1 LRLSVLSRKSL
12 LPLLAVALWALVPG
26 PALAQEDG
34 GVPSPAPLP
43 SVTSPSNPANP
54 ALTPVAPDGGTA
66 EAAPA
71 PEAEQPEDA
80 PVSEDDE
87 RRVVEIRVEGNRRV
101 EAEAVRRSLRTKVGA
116 SLDPA
121 RSAEDLRAVWALGY
135 FQNVELLVQRLPQG
149 VAYVVRVEERPVIRF
164 VQLRG
169 NEELSQEDLKD
180 DIDAKANTILDMETV
195 RSSVQKIQAKYVEK
209 GYFLAEVTHQI
220 KPVESSAGGSVDVV
234 FVINER
240 AKVMVKQIS
249 LIGAEKVP
257 AAALK
262 EVMITREG
270 GYFSFFT
277 GEGTYREDA
286 FQRDLQVIQ
295 FAYYDRGFINVRIDK
310 PTVQLSADKRDI
322 YITLHITEGE
332 AYDIG
337 KIDFD
342 GDLLE
347 GVSKEQ
353 MASLMRSQ
361 PGQRFNRTQLSQDIL
376 SVSDLYYDRGYAY
389 ANINPVTGVNADSK
403 TVDLTFAV
411 EQGPKVTIERIDVSG
426 NSKTRDKVIRRE
438 LRVYEGELYSGTGVR
453 RSKERVTA
461 LGFFETVEITQ
472 RPGSQADTIV
482 LQVEVK
488 EKATGTFQVGLG
500 FSNVEN
506 FIFTA
511 QIAQNNFLG
520 WGQSVSASA
529 QISGLRSL
537 VQLSFYDPYFLDT
550 NYLLSAEFFR
560 TQADFE
566 GFIRNSTGGSVSIG
580 YQFIDDLL
588 GTVGYSRE
596 YVNVEAGQNLGAVL
610 LANQFLSGV
619 TSSARL
625 SLSFDRRD
633 NRLFPSR
640 GFIHYGSVESAP
652 GLLGGT
658 FLFNRYTA
666 YSRLYFP
673 LPLGFTFKT
682 NATIGYIQQLD
693 QDRPLPIS
701 ELFYVG
707 GINSVRGYFLRS
719 ISPSVLVP
727 RSANPDATVTEF
739 LVGGNKQLVF
749 NLELEFPI
757 FEKAGLRGVLFYDAG
772 NAFGTNEGFF
782 QDRQNKLPL
791 GLFHAAGFG
800 FRWFSPIGPLR
811 FEWGIPLT
819 RRPEDDRIL
828 FEFTIGNF
836 F

>member
-1 LRLSVLSRKSL
+1 MRLPVLSRKSL
-12 LPLLAVALWALVPG
+12 LPLLAVTLFSLVPG
-26 PALAQEDG
+26 PVRAQVDG
-34 GVPSPAPLP
+34 GVPAPAPVP
-43 SVTSPSNPANP
+43 AVTSPSAQS
-54 ALTPVAPDGGTA
+54 PDADAGT
-66 EAAPA
+66 APA
-71 PEAEQPEDA
+71 PGAELPDDA
-80 PVSEDDE
+80 PVSADDE
-87 RRVVEIRVEGNRRV
+87 NRVVEIRVEGNRRV
-101 EAEAVRRSLRTKVGA
+101 EAEAIRRALRTKVGE
-116 SLDPA
+116 SLTPG
-121 RSAEDLRAVWALGY
+121 RSSQDLRAVWALGY
-135 FQNVELLVQRLPQG
+135 FQNVELLVQRLPRG
-149 VAYVVRVEERPVIRF
+149 VAYVVRVEERPIVRS
-164 VQLRG
+164 VLLRG
-169 NEELSQEDLKD
+169 NEELSQEDLKEE
-180 DIDAKANTILDMETV
+180 IDVKPNTILDMEAV
-195 RSSVQKIQAKYVEK
+195 RSSVRKIQAKYVEK
-209 GYFLAEVTHQI
+209 GYFLAEVTHEL
-220 KPVESSAGGSVDVV
+220 KPTEAGGSVDVI
-234 FVINER
+234 FVTNER
-240 AKVMVKQIS
+240 AKVMVKQITF
-249 LIGAEKVP
+249 LGAEKVDP
-257 AAALK
+257 NVLK
-262 EVMITREG
+262 ETMITREG
-270 GYFSFFT
+270 GFFSFFT
-277 GEGTYREDA
+277 GEGTYREEA
-286 FQRDLQVIQ
+286 FERDLQVIQ
-295 FAYYDRGFINVRIDK
+295 FAYFDRGFINVRVDK
-310 PTVQLSADKRDI
+310 PTVQLTADKRFI
-322 YITLHITEGE
+322 YITIRVTEGE

-337 KIDFD
+337 KIDFS

-347 GVSKEQ
+347 DVPKAQ
-353 MASLMRSQ
+353 MQALMRSRT
-361 PGQRFNRTQLSQDIL
+361 GERFNRSQLSQDIL
-376 SVSDLYYDRGYAY
+376 AVSDVYYDRGYAY
-389 ANINPVTGVNADSK
+389 ANINPVTTVNADNR
-403 TVDLTFAV
+403 TVDLTFDV
-411 EQGPKVTIERIDVSG
+411 QKGPQVTIERIDIIG

-453 RSKERVTA
+453 RSRERATA

-472 RPGSQADTIV
+472 RPGSRDDTIV

-511 QIAQNNFLG
+511 QISQNNFLG

-560 TQADFE
+560 VQADYE

-596 YVNVEAGQNLGAVL
+596 YVDVEAGQNLGAVL

-619 TSSARL
+619 TSAARL
-625 SLSFDRRD
+625 SLSYDKRD

-640 GFIHYGSVESAP
+640 GFIHYGSLETAP

-673 LPLGFTFKT
+673 MPLGFVFKT

-693 QDRPLPIS
+693 QDKPLPIS
-701 ELFYVG
+701 ELYYVG
-707 GINSVRGYFLRS
+707 GINSVRGYYLRS
-719 ISPSVLVP
+719 ISPSVRVP
-727 RSANPDATVTEF
+727 RSGNPDATTTDF

-749 NLELEFPI
+749 NFELEFPI

-772 NAFGTNEGFF
+772 NAFATTERFF
-782 QDRQNKLPL
+782 QDRQDKLPL
-791 GLFHAAGFG
+791 GLFHSAGFG

>member
-1 LRLSVLSRKSL
+1 MRHPVLSRKSL
-12 LPLLAVALWALVPG
+12 LPLLAVVLWSLVPG
-26 PALAQEDG
+26 SVQAQVNG
-34 GVPSPAPLP
+34 GAPSEAPVPSSPAPATP
-43 SVTSPSNPANP
+43 TPARP
-54 ALTPVAPDGGTA
+54 P
-66 EAAPA
+66 
-71 PEAEQPEDA
+71 DA
-80 PVSEDDE
+80 PVDEEAPPEDGDPD
-87 RRVVEIRVEGNRRV
+87 RVVEIRVEGNKRV
-101 EAEAVRRSLRTKVGA
+101 EAEAIRRALRTRVGQTLDA
-116 SLDPA
+116 SK
-121 RSAEDLRAVWALGY
+121 SAEDLRAVWALGY
-135 FQNVELLVQRLPQG
+135 FTNVELLVQRLPRG
-149 VAYVVRVEERPVIRF
+149 VAYVVRVEERPIVRA
-164 VQLRG
+164 VNLKG
-169 NEELSQEDLKD
+169 NEELSRDDLKD
-180 DIDAKANTILDMETV
+180 ELDAKPNTILDMEAV
-195 RSSVQKIQAKYVEK
+195 RSTVKKIQAKYVEK

-220 KPVESSAGGSVDVV
+220 KPSETGGSVDVIII
-234 FVINER
+234 INEH
-240 AKVMVKQIS
+240 AKVMVKQITF
-249 LIGAEKVP
+249 IGAEKVP
-257 AAALK
+257 AQELK
-262 EVMITREG
+262 ETMITREG

-277 GEGTYREDA
+277 GEGTYREEA
-286 FQRDLQVIQ
+286 FQRDLAVIQ
-295 FAYYDRGFINVRIDK
+295 IAYFDRGFINVKIDK
-310 PTVQLSADKRDI
+310 PTVQLSADKRYI
-322 YITLHITEGE
+322 YITLRIEEGE

-337 KIDFD
+337 KIDFS
-342 GDLLE
+342 GDLLDD
-347 GVSKEQ
+347 VSKER
-353 MASLMRSQ
+353 MAQLMKST
-361 PGQRFNRTQLSQDIL
+361 PGQRFNRSQLSQDIVGL
-376 SVSDLYYDRGYAY
+376 SDVYYDRGYAY
-389 ANINPVTGVNADSK
+389 ANINPVTSVNANNR
-403 TVDLTFAV
+403 TVDLTFDV
-411 EQGPKVTIERIDVSG
+411 QKGPQVTIERINVVG

-453 RSKERVTA
+453 RSKDRVTA

-472 RPGSQADTIV
+472 SAGSTDDTIV

-560 TQADFE
+560 VQADYD
-566 GFIRNSTGGSVSIG
+566 GFIRNSTGGTVSIG

-588 GTVGYSRE
+588 GTIGYTRE
-596 YVNVEAGQNLGAVL
+596 WVNVEAGSNLGAVL
-610 LANQFLSGV
+610 LANQFLSGT
-619 TSSARL
+619 TSAARL

-640 GFIHYGSVESAP
+640 GFIHFGSVELAP
-652 GLLGGT
+652 DFLGGT

-673 LPLGFTFKT
+673 MPLGFVFKT

-693 QDRPLPIS
+693 SNKPLPIS
-701 ELFYVG
+701 ELYYVG
-707 GINSVRGYFLRS
+707 GINSVRGYYLRS
-719 ISPSVLVP
+719 ISPSVKVP
-727 RSANPDATVTEF
+727 RSGSPDATVTDF

-749 NLELEFPI
+749 NFELEFPI

-772 NAFGTNEGFF
+772 NAFASSERFF
-782 QDRQNKLPL
+782 QDRQNDLPL
-791 GLFHAAGFG
+791 GLFHSAGFG

>member
-1 LRLSVLSRKSL
+1 MRLPVLSRKSL
-12 LPLLAVALWALVPG
+12 LPLLAVALFSLVPG
-26 PALAQEDG
+26 RVRAQVDG
-34 GVPSPAPLP
+34 GVPAPAPVP
-43 SVTSPSNPANP
+43 AVTSPSATQAPAD
-54 ALTPVAPDGGTA
+54 AGTP
-66 EAAPA
+66 APA
-71 PEAEQPEDA
+71 PEAELPPDA

-87 RRVVEIRVEGNRRV
+87 NRVAEIRVEGNKRV
-101 EAEAVRRSLRTKVGA
+101 EAEAIRRALRTKVGQA
-116 SLDPA
+116 LTPGN
-121 RSAEDLRAVWALGY
+121 SAQDLRAVWALGY
-135 FQNVELLVQRLPQG
+135 FQNVELLVQRLPRG
-149 VAYVVRVEERPVIRF
+149 VAYVVRVEERPIIRL

-169 NEELSQEDLKD
+169 NEELSQEDLKE
-180 DIDAKANTILDMETV
+180 DIDVKPATILDMETV

-209 GYFLAEVTHQI
+209 GYFLAEVTYEL
-220 KPVESSAGGSVDVV
+220 KPVEGTPGAVDVV
-234 FVINER
+234 FVTNER

-249 LIGAEKVP
+249 FIGAEKVSP
-257 AAALK
+257 EELK
-262 EVMITREG
+262 ETMITREG
-270 GYFSFFT
+270 GFLSFFT
-277 GEGTYREDA
+277 GEGTYRQEA
-286 FQRDLQVIQ
+286 FERDLQVIQ
-295 FAYYDRGFINVRIDK
+295 YAYFDRGFINVRVDK
-310 PTVQLSADKRDI
+310 PTVQLSADKRFI
-322 YITLHITEGE
+322 YITMRIVEGE
-332 AYDIG
+332 PYDIG
-337 KIDFD
+337 NIDFG
-342 GDLLE
+342 GDLLPD
-347 GVSKEQ
+347 VSKPTMQ
-353 MASLMRSQ
+353 QLMKSRT
-361 PGQRFNRTQLSQDIL
+361 GARFNRTQLSQDIL
-376 SVSDLYYDRGYAY
+376 SVSDVYYDRGYAY
-389 ANINPVTGVNADSK
+389 ANINPVTSVNADNK
-403 TVDLTFAV
+403 TVDLTFEV
-411 EQGPKVTIERIDVSG
+411 QKGPQVTIERIDVIG

-453 RSKERVTA
+453 RSRERVTA

-472 RPGSQADTIV
+472 RPGSADDTIV

-511 QIAQNNFLG
+511 QISQNNFLG

-537 VQLSFYDPYFLDT
+537 VQLSYYDPYFLDT

-560 TQADFE
+560 VQADYE
-566 GFIRNSTGGSVSIG
+566 GFIRNSTGGSASIG

-588 GTVGYSRE
+588 GTIGYSRE
-596 YVNVEAGQNLGAVL
+596 WVDVEAGQNLGAVL

-619 TSSARL
+619 TSAARL

-640 GFIHYGSVESAP
+640 GFIHYGSLETAP
-652 GLLGGT
+652 ALLGGT

-673 LPLGFTFKT
+673 MPLGFVFKT

-693 QDRPLPIS
+693 QDKPLPIS
-701 ELFYVG
+701 ELYYVG
-707 GINSVRGYFLRS
+707 GINSVRGYYLRS
-719 ISPSVLVP
+719 ISPSVKVP
-727 RSANPDATVTEF
+727 RSGSPDASVTDF

-749 NLELEFPI
+749 NFELEFPI

-772 NAFGTNEGFF
+772 NSFATNERFF
-782 QDRQNKLPL
+782 QDRQDKLPL

-819 RRPEDDRIL
+819 RRPEDDNIL

>member
-1 LRLSVLSRKSL
+1 MRLPVLSRKSL
-12 LPLLAVALWALVPG
+12 LPLLAVALSSLVSG
-26 PALAQEDG
+26 PARAQVDG
-34 GVPSPAPLP
+34 GVPAPAPVP
-43 SVTSPSNPANP
+43 AVTSPSSAQPPAD
-54 ALTPVAPDGGTA
+54 AGTPA

-71 PEAEQPEDA
+71 APEAERPEDVPLA
-80 PVSEDDE
+80 ANDE
-87 RRVVEIRVEGNRRV
+87 NRVVEIRVEGNKRV
-101 EAEAVRRSLRTKVGA
+101 EAEAIRRALRTKVGQP
-116 SLDPA
+116 LLPA
-121 RSAEDLRAVWALGY
+121 NTGQDLKAVWALGY
-135 FQNVELLVQRLPQG
+135 FQNVELLVQHLPKG
-149 VAYVVRVEERPVIRF
+149 LAYVVRVEERPVIRL
-164 VQLRG
+164 VQLQG
-169 NEELSQEDLKD
+169 NEELSRDDLKD
-180 DIDAKANTILDMETV
+180 EIEVKPNTILDMETV
-195 RSSVQKIQAKYVEK
+195 RSTVTKIQGKYVEK

-220 KPVESSAGGSVDVV
+220 KPVPESPGTVDVV

-240 AKVMVKQIS
+240 AKVMVKQITF
-249 LIGAEKVP
+249 IGAEKVP
-257 AAALK
+257 ADVLK
-262 EVMITREG
+262 ETMITREG
-270 GYFSFFT
+270 GFFSFFT
-277 GEGTYREDA
+277 GEGTYRQEA
-286 FQRDLQVIQ
+286 FDRDVQVIQ
-295 FAYYDRGFINVRIDK
+295 YAYFDRGFINVRVDK
-310 PTVQLSADKRDI
+310 PTVQLSADKRYI
-322 YITLHITEGE
+322 YITIRVTEGE

-337 KIDFD
+337 KIDFA
-342 GDLLE
+342 GDILPD
-347 GVSKEQ
+347 VSKQ
-353 MASLMRSQ
+353 TMAALMRSRT
-361 PGQRFNRTQLSQDIL
+361 GARFNRTQLSQDIV
-376 SVSDLYYDRGYAY
+376 SVSDVYYDRGYAY
-389 ANINPVTGVNADSK
+389 ANINPVTNVNADTK
-403 TVDLTFAV
+403 TVDLTFEV
-411 EQGPKVTIERIDVSG
+411 QKGPQVTIERIDVVG

-453 RSKERVTA
+453 RSRERVTA
-461 LGFFETVEITQ
+461 LGFFETVEVTQ
-472 RPGSQADTIV
+472 KPGSQDDTIV

-511 QIAQNNFLG
+511 QISQNNFLG

-560 TQADFE
+560 VQADYE

-596 YVNVEAGQNLGAVL
+596 WVTVEAGQNLGAVL

-619 TSSARL
+619 TSALRL

-640 GFIHYGSVESAP
+640 GFIHYGSVETAP
-652 GLLGGT
+652 SFLGGT

-673 LPLGFTFKT
+673 MPLGFVFKT

-693 QDRPLPIS
+693 KDKPLPIS
-701 ELFYVG
+701 ELYYVG
-707 GINSVRGYFLRS
+707 GINSVRGYYLRS
-719 ISPSVLVP
+719 ISPSVKVP
-727 RSANPDATVTEF
+727 RSGSPDATVTDF
-739 LVGGNKQLVF
+739 DVGGNKQLVF
-749 NLELEFPI
+749 NFELEFPI

-772 NAFGTNEGFF
+772 NAFASTERFF
-782 QDRQNKLPL
+782 QDKQDKLPL
-791 GLFHAAGFG
+791 GLFHSAGFG

>member
-1 LRLSVLSRKSL
+1 MRLPVLSRKSL
-12 LPLLAVALWALVPG
+12 LLLLAVALSSLVPG
-26 PALAQEDG
+26 TVRAQVDG
-34 GVPSPAPLP
+34 GVSAPAPVP
-43 SVTSPSNPANP
+43 AVTSPSATQEPADAGP
-54 ALTPVAPDGGTA
+54 T
-66 EAAPA
+66 APA
-71 PEAEQPEDA
+71 PEAALPQDA
-80 PVSEDDE
+80 PVSPDDE
-87 RRVVEIRVEGNRRV
+87 NRVVEIRVEGNKRV
-101 EAEAVRRSLRTKVGA
+101 EAEAIRRALRTKVGQA
-116 SLDPA
+116 LTPA
-121 RSAEDLRAVWALGY
+121 NSAQDLRAVWALGY
-135 FQNVELLVQRLPQG
+135 FQDVELLVQRLPRG
-149 VAYVVRVEERPVIRF
+149 VAYVVRVAERPIVRL

-169 NEELSQEDLKD
+169 NEELSQEDLKE
-180 DIDAKANTILDMETV
+180 DIEVKPATILDMETV
-195 RSSVQKIQAKYVEK
+195 RSSVRKIQAKYVEK
-209 GYFLAEVTHQI
+209 GFFLAEVTHQL
-220 KPVESSAGGSVDVV
+220 KPVEGSPGSVDVI
-234 FVINER
+234 FVTNER

-249 LIGAEKVP
+249 FIGAQKVS
-257 AAALK
+257 AEELK
-262 EVMITREG
+262 ETMITREG
-270 GYFSFFT
+270 GFLSFFT
-277 GEGTYREDA
+277 GEGTYRQEA
-286 FQRDLQVIQ
+286 FERDLQVIQ
-295 FAYYDRGFINVRIDK
+295 YAYFDRGFINVRVDK
-310 PTVQLSADKRDI
+310 PTVQLSADKRFI
-322 YITLHITEGE
+322 YITIRIVEGE
-332 AYDIG
+332 PYDIG
-337 KIDFD
+337 KIDFG
-342 GDLLE
+342 GDLLPD
-347 GVSKEQ
+347 VTKAQ
-353 MASLMRSQ
+353 MQSLMRSRS
-361 PGQRFNRTQLSQDIL
+361 GARFNRTQLSQDIL
-376 SVSDLYYDRGYAY
+376 AVSDLYYDRGYAY

-403 TVDLTFAV
+403 LVDLTFEV
-411 EQGPKVTIERIDVSG
+411 QKGPQVTVERIDVVG
-426 NSKTRDKVIRRE
+426 NNKTRDKVIRRE

-453 RSKERVTA
+453 RSRERVTA

-472 RPGSQADTIV
+472 RPGSTDDTIV

-511 QIAQNNFLG
+511 QVSQNNFLG

-560 TQADFE
+560 VQADYE
-566 GFIRNSTGGSVSIG
+566 GFIRNSTGGTVSIG

-588 GTVGYSRE
+588 GTIGYSRE
-596 YVNVEAGQNLGAVL
+596 YVNVEAGQNVGAVL

-619 TSSARL
+619 TSAARL

-640 GFIHYGSVESAP
+640 GFIHYGSVETAP
-652 GLLGGT
+652 ALLGGT

-673 LPLGFTFKT
+673 MPLGFVFKT

-701 ELFYVG
+701 ELYYVG

-719 ISPSVLVP
+719 ISPSVKVP
-727 RSANPDATVTEF
+727 RSGSPDASVTDF

-749 NLELEFPI
+749 NFELEFPI

-772 NAFGTNEGFF
+772 NAFATTERLF
-782 QDRQNKLPL
+782 QDRQDKLPL